1 MKKRRGNLNG
11 ELEYVRA
18 GLAAPWSPAELER
31 MRFQAISPLAP
42 ANPEVA
48 DLSTGAELDV
58 GAAPPAMVEATP
70 RFESAC

>member
-1 MKKRRGNLNG
+1 MRKRRGNLNG

-31 MRFQAISPLAP
+31 MRLQAISPLGP

-48 DLSTGAELDV
+48 DPSTGAELDV
-58 GAAPPAMVEATP
+58 GAASPAMAEP
-70 RFESAC
+70 RSRFESAG